1 MIKAW
6 FEGLPTEARW
16 VSGSA
21 IGGVSVL
28 LATVI
33 FQRAALTFDNVRATA
48 RFEPRIARMLGYE
61 ASAAELETGAKR
73 FSVSVDGL
81 SYSNDDDGNAT
92 GARLQQTLRGFA
104 EDAGLIVVGSQV
116 AIVTPEESADQE
128 EVAARFD
135 QLIVDL
141 SLDGPPLALDAFL
154 ISLSQHSPALAS
166 VSMDMQRKRLS
177 RRDSK
182 EMTEFLSVRLR
193 VVALRVAS

>member
-1 MIKAW
+1 MV
-6 FEGLPTEARW
+6 L
-16 VSGSA
+16 
-21 IGGVSVL
+21 VL

-33 FQRAALTFDNVRATA
+33 FQMAALTLDNVRATA
-48 RFEPRIARMLGYE
+48 RLEPRIARMLGYE
-61 ASAAELETGAKR
+61 ASAAELEAGAKR
-73 FSVSVDGL
+73 FSTSVDGL
-81 SYSNDDDGNAT
+81 SYPNDDDGNAT

>member
-16 VSGSA
+16 VSGGA
-21 IGGVSVL
+21 IGMVLVL

-33 FQRAALTFDNVRATA
+33 FHIAALTLDNVRATA
-48 RFEPRIARMLGYE
+48 RLEPRIARMLGYE
-61 ASAAELETGAKR
+61 ASAAELEMGAKR
-73 FSVSVDGL
+73 FSTSVDGL
-81 SYSNDDDGNAT
+81 SYPSDDDGNAT

>member
-16 VSGSA
+16 VSGGA
-21 IGGVSVL
+21 IGMVLVL

-33 FQRAALTFDNVRATA
+33 FHMAALTLDNVRATA
-48 RFEPRIARMLGYE
+48 RLEPRIARMLGYE
-61 ASAAELETGAKR
+61 ASAAELEMGAKR
-73 FSVSVDGL
+73 FSTSVDGL
-81 SYSNDDDGNAT
+81 SYPSDDDGNAT

-193 VVALRVAS
+193 IVALRVAS

>member
-1 MIKAW
+1 VIKAW

-16 VSGSA
+16 VSGGA
-21 IGGVSVL
+21 IGMVLVL

-33 FQRAALTFDNVRATA
+33 FHMAALTLDNVRATA
-48 RFEPRIARMLGYE
+48 RLEPRIARMLGYE
-61 ASAAELETGAKR
+61 ASAAELEMGAKR
-73 FSVSVDGL
+73 FSTSVDGL
-81 SYSNDDDGNAT
+81 SYPSDDDGNAT

-193 VVALRVAS
+193 IVALRVAS